1 MLQVINDPSFI
12 HQVTGLQKE
21 LDSYNEMES
30 GIIEIIDEDFLN
42 SHEQPT
48 QPQ

>member
-30 GIIEIIDEDFLN
+30 GIIEIID
-42 SHEQPT
+42 
-48 QPQ
+48 